1 MTNVSFPSVQQI
13 YNANNSSNSIN
24 STKTFEPQQSFAS
37 VLKDSIDQ
45 LNQSQNAANDMTNKL
60 INGDNVDLSQ
70 VMIAQQKA
78 NITLQTAVQ
87 IRNKVIDA
95 YQQMMNMQV

>member
-1 MTNVSFPSVQQI
+1 MANVSFPSVQQI
-13 YNANNSSNSIN
+13 FTTNNTNT
-24 STKTFEPQQSFAS
+24 TKPLATPYETQKNFAS

-45 LNQSQNAANDMTNKL
+45 LNQSQIDADNMTNKL

-78 NITLQTAVQ
+78 NITLQAAVEV
-87 IRNKVIDA
+87 RNKVIDA
-95 YQQMMNMQV
+95 YQEMMRMQV